1 MDTVRRKKELA
12 AYWLTKKGGEEIGCS
27 VLIRGVGYHALASRS
42 VVTRV
47 ISNSPPPCLS
57 NTGSGIVLES
67 FTCALQLLH

>member
-1 MDTVRRKKELA
+1 MVRRKKELP
-12 AYWLTKKGGEEIGCS
+12 AYWLTKKRGEEIRRS
-27 VLIRGVGYHALASRS
+27 VLIRGVDYHALASRS

-47 ISNSPPPCLS
+47 ISHSPSAPCLS